1 LQNPHFQKAKENL
14 FPGEKVPLSRRRE
27 RVDFWMMDSATSPFG
42 SAQNDRVGSMLVGVK
57 VLGL

>member
-1 LQNPHFQKAKENL
+1 MYLTGPH
-14 FPGEKVPLSRRRE
+14 PPSGTVPPLPKNE
-27 RVDFWMMDSATSPFG
+27 GYFWMMDSATSPFG